1 MPPRYTIV
9 FEPEQD
15 VYTTGCVL
23 RGRVCLD
30 LAEKINTKGIFIH
43 ITCKSVARWTRQK
56 TIYFSKQRYLDKVIV
71 LLAPENKVKQLSI
84 GKYEFPF
91 QVELDERL
99 PSTFITPSFSF
110 LTPGGRVFYTAKCII
125 QRSWSSDIVFKREFR
140 VLRHFDLNKLTA
152 GRQPVQMSD
161 ETNVCCLCC
170 MSGPIHVD
178 FTVDKQLYVP
188 GEGIRVSAEVVND
201 SNMKTSSCSVNLIQ
215 ETTLHGKDGAS
226 YTMSEIVASL
236 VKPGVAAH
244 KTGSWSDVLT
254 VPPLT
259 PSFLQGCLIIDLKHT
274 LELHMSGI
282 RKVMVVVIGS
292 IPLSSTGQQ
301 EAGQ

>member
-152 GRQPVQMSD
+152 GR
-161 ETNVCCLCC
+161 
-170 MSGPIHVD
+170 
-178 FTVDKQLYVP
+178 
-188 GEGIRVSAEVVND
+188 
-201 SNMKTSSCSVNLIQ
+201 